1 MRHDPNNY
9 RPISL
14 LSIFDKIFEKI
25 ICKRLISF
33 LEQNKIWY
41 CHQYGFRKFYSTL
54 LALIEV
60 TDLIKRFL
68 DEKHYVI
75 GIFIDFR
82 KAFDTVN
89 HDILLDK
96 LEYYGIRGDANIFR
110 SYLTNRRQYTLVN
123 GIKSSSAYVNCGV
136 PLGSVLGLCCFCCI
150 LMILSMQLD
159 VIMLSYLLMTP
170 FSSWMIEI
178 LML

>member
-1 MRHDPNNY
+1 MQLCPDIFSNNLTKIYNRAIQTGVYPHDMKLAQAIALYKKGGRHDPNNY
-9 RPISL
+9 RPNSL

-25 ICKRLISF
+25 LCKRLISF
-33 LEQNKIWY
+33 LERNRILY

-68 DEKHYVI
+68 DEKQYVI

-82 KAFDTVN
+82 NAFDTVN

-96 LEYYGIRGDANIFR
+96 LECYGIRGHANKFLGHIWQIDANIR
-110 SYLTNRRQYTLVN
+110 
-123 GIKSSSAYVNCGV
+123 
-136 PLGSVLGLCCFCCI
+136 
-150 LMILSMQLD
+150 
-159 VIMLSYLLMTP
+159 
-170 FSSWMIEI
+170 W
-178 LML
+178 